1 MLYIAKIYDYLKIL
15 TDKGVEDFVAIN
27 FSEYFKSVT
36 EEQNVRKVT
45 KLLYIFLTTPDKVEK
60 WKNMLR
66 SCNEILLII
75 VYNIQLNEEG

>member
-15 TDKGVEDFVAIN
+15 TDKGVEDFAAIN
-27 FSEYFKSVT
+27 FREYFKSVT

-60 WKNMLR
+60 YV
-66 SCNEILLII
+66 EIM
-75 VYNIQLNEEG
+75 Q